1 MRRGKRPVLDL
12 AEMRGM
18 RRPLQEIDHTI
29 ARGCYGRDEVG
40 NYRGLCQLCHK
51 LKTYND
57 RQKMNVEGNCPYMSR
72 FNEET
77 WEGFVCSRKPTQVV
91 CNLHKELPNAPSLH
105 CDIRSCRYNTT
116 TESNT
121 EPIPTFPQWT
131 SSDSPK
137 RIN

>member
-1 MRRGKRPVLDL
+1 MRW
-12 AEMRGM
+12 
-18 RRPLQEIDHTI
+18 PLKEIDHTV
-29 ARGCYGRDEVG
+29 ARSCYGRDEVG

-57 RQKMNVEGNCPYMSR
+57 RQKMHVEDHCPYMSR

-91 CNLHKELPNAPSLH
+91 CNLHDELPSVPILH
-105 CDIRSCRYNTT
+105 CDIRSCRYNAI

-121 EPIPTFPQWT
+121 DPIPIF
-131 SSDSPK
+131 SPMENPK
-137 RIN
+137 SPNRIN